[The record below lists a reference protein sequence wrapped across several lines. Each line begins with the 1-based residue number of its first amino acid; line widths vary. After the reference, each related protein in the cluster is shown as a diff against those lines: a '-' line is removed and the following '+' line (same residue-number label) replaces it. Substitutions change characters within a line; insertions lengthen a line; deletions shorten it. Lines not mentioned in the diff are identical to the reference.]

1 MKERTRLI
9 IGAVA
14 AVLLSILL
22 TFSGF
27 LYSFDK
33 LVSDSLYQRKS
44 IPNDNIKIIAID
56 EATIA
61 RFGDPSAWT
70 REIPASLV
78 EALDKDLENAP
89 AVIAFDMLYVT
100 EEDEEKDNAFAR
112 ACEKYGNVVT
122 GVNVVYR
129 DKLTVGSD
137 GSLNVDSQN
146 VAMVEYP
153 YDALKSA
160 SDYGFVNTY
169 IDKDQFIR
177 TSGVEANYQGETI
190 DSLDMAVWKKYAKTS
205 GTEVVK
211 PKTTSSGIFY
221 FKYIGN
227 SGSYSV
233 ISMADVLDGKIDS
246 RAFKNSICYVGAYA
260 PGMGDS
266 FNAAIQ
272 HGKQMYGVEIHAN
285 ILQALMTG
293 QTAVPANR
301 YIYGIVV
308 ALAVLL
314 FYILLSRT
322 KIITSTI
329 ILIVALIGDGLIG
342 RFLYDRGTV
351 IAIIDFAVI
360 AILIYVYYLVS
371 GYLIEILK
379 KRQIISAFKKYVAP
393 QVVDEISKSG
403 DFEINLGGQKRHI
416 AVLFV
421 DIRGFTP
428 MSEGLQPEEVV
439 DILNEYLALTTKCIF
454 QNGGTLDK
462 YIGDATMAVFNSP
475 FNLDDYIF
483 RAVCTAWDIAAG
495 SAELEQKLQEKFGR
509 TISYGIG
516 VNCGDAVVGNIGC
529 DFRMDYTA
537 IGDTVNTAARLESN
551 AKAGQILISDAVY
564 EAIKDR
570 VQVTEIGTIPL
581 KGKSKEVMV
590 YQVDNIRR
598 ADI

>member
-14 AVLLSILL
+14 AILLSILL

-190 DSLDMAVWKKYAKTS
+190 DSIDMAVWKKYAKTS

-221 FKYIGN
+221 FKYTGN

-285 ILQALMTG
+285 ILQALMAG

-301 YIYGIVV
+301 YIYGMVV

-329 ILIVALIGDGLIG
+329 ILIAALIGDGLIG
-342 RFLYDRGTV
+342 RFLYDRGIV

-564 EAIKDR
+564 EAVKDR
-570 VQVTEIGTIPL
+570 VKVTEIGAIPL
-581 KGKSKEVMV
+581 KGKSKEVLV
-590 YQVDNIRR
+590 YQVNEINR
-598 ADI
+598 